1 MSKKKQVIKNIELSE
16 KFTEY
21 LRANPSSLRK
31 QVAHNSIVLFSA
43 TDQELNKM
51 NEGLVKKLLQEGKK
65 VLTAK
70 QAKKGNKSWNL
81 KFISP

>member
-21 LRANPSSLRK
+21 LRTNPSSLRK
-31 QVAHNSIVLFSA
+31 QATHNSIVLFSA
-43 TDQELNKM
+43 TDRELNKM
-51 NEGLVKKLLQEGKK
+51 NEGLVKKLLKEGKR
-65 VLTAK
+65 VLMAK
-70 QAKKGNKSWNL
+70 QAKKDSKSWNL